1 MKDTVVST
9 MTKASKSESDKA
21 EIYAKKYFPDA
32 KINNAYQTED
42 AGFYLVDMTNKDG
55 KNVRLWLSNDDKVL
69 ERRDQLTKEDLPKA
83 VTEAIDRLFNGEKIR
98 NVYRDDLQFYEVDQT
113 DAAGDQIS
121 IRVKP
126 NGDVLNVRN
135 SKAQEEENAQT
146 AKHKE
151 NTKNSKKKG
160 D

>member
-1 MKDTVVST
+1 M
-9 MTKASKSESDKA
+9 
-21 EIYAKKYFPDA
+21 
-32 KINNAYQTED
+32 
-42 AGFYLVDMTNKDG
+42 
-55 KNVRLWLSNDDKVL
+55 L
-69 ERRDQLTKEDLPKA
+69 EE
-83 VTEAIDRLFNGEKIR
+83 IDRLFNGEKIR

-135 SKAQEEENAQT
+135 VKAQEEENAQT

-151 NTKNSKKKG
+151 SAKSNSKKKG